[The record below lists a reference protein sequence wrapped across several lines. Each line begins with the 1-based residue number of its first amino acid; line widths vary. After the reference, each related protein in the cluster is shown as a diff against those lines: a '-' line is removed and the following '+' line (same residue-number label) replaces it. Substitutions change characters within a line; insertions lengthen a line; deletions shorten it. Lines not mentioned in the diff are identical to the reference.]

1 MKNIETVIQKVESL
15 TCQVREGF
23 KGVYE
28 RQDKANGLILKNK
41 EWIDQNDKAVQELPE
56 IKKDILNL
64 KLTIA
69 KWAGVIIGLGA
80 LANYLLRR
88 FMG

>member
-1 MKNIETVIQKVESL
+1 MKNIETVIQKVENL
-15 TCQVREGF
+15 ARQVKEGF
-23 KGVYE
+23 EIVHEK
-28 RQDKANGLILKNK
+28 QNKSNGLIFKNK